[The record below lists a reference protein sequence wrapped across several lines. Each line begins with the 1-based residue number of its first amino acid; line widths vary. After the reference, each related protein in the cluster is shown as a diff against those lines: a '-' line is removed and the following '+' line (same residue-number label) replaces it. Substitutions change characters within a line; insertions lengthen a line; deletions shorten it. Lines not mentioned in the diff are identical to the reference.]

1 MRHDFTSE
9 GGGIAY
15 IFIYS
20 YIQVNGAKFSIKGQI
35 ELVKVLQNGHIATQ
49 GL

>member
-1 MRHDFTSE
+1 MTLHQKVE
-9 GGGIAY
+9 GSL

-20 YIQVNGAKFSIKGQI
+20 YIQVNGVKFSIKGQI
-35 ELVKVLQNGHIATQ
+35 ELVKFLQNGQIATQ